1 MNEVNC
7 FESTKCQNSVNL
19 ISRRRF
25 KCVEYTKKIGY
36 YLDTYSVAVNVS
48 DMVQNIA
55 N

>member
-1 MNEVNC
+1 MKLIVL
-7 FESTKCQNSVNL
+7 KVQSVKIVWIWFRGVGSNVWNIL
-19 ISRRRF
+19 
-25 KCVEYTKKIGY
+25 KKIGY